1 MDTPLVIK
9 DLKLSQYFKELSADS
24 LYPSAGSSAAVT
36 AAHAAALFAMT
47 CRVNLRK
54 IKEGKGYQQ
63 GVSENPKN
71 YWEET
76 LRRAE
81 SLMEQTL
88 ALAQKDGFAIKDFF
102 EGDPSGAKKFTE
114 IPLQIARCAG
124 EIISLIKDSL
134 PQSYP
139 PVKADMECA
148 SWLAEGSKKA
158 ALMVAHYNLP
168 LLKEEE
174 KQYYVNQIEKLSAP
188 PLPCG

>member
-9 DLKLSQYFKELSADS
+9 ELKLDQYFKELSADS

-36 AAHAAALFAMT
+36 AAHAAGLFAMA

-54 IKEGKGYQQ
+54 FKEGKGYQQ
-63 GVSENPKN
+63 KTSQNPKN

-148 SWLAEGSKKA
+148 RWLAEGSKKA